1 MPIGKKIVLLAV
13 SLSVLASCSAL
24 PTGSQINSAG
34 VGLKLVAE
42 GFTAPT
48 ALAAPEDGTGRLFIV
63 DQIGVI
69 KVLTPDG
76 KLSEDPF
83 LDLRDRVVKLSDR
96 YDERGL
102 LGLAFHQ
109 DFKKNGRFFVYYSAP
124 LRSGGPQ
131 GWNHTSHISEFKVSS
146 DNPNKADPKSERIV
160 LEVDEPQANHN
171 GGQLAFGPDG
181 YLYISLG
188 DGGAA
193 NDVGLG
199 HSLTGNGQDLSTLL
213 GKILRIDVNASD
225 PYGIPADNPFVGQQ
239 GARAEIFAYGFRNPY
254 RFSFD
259 AGANHDLFVADVGQ
273 NLFEEVDI
281 VTRGGN
287 YGWNTKEGTHCFDPK
302 NPNQPLASCS
312 SVGARGEP
320 LVGPIIE
327 YDHKTGIAV
336 VGGFIYRGSALP
348 QFGGRYILGDWS
360 TSSNRA
366 DGKLFMATA
375 PASTGAMWAMEELKI
390 ATTSNGKLGRSV
402 LAFGQDAD
410 RELYVLT
417 SEKTGPA
424 GNTGKIFKI
433 VPAP

>member
-1 MPIGKKIVLLAV
+1 MSIRKKIIFLAV
-13 SLSVLASCSAL
+13 SLLVLASCSAL
-24 PTGSQINSAG
+24 PIGSQINSAG

-48 ALAAPEDGTGRLFIV
+48 ALASPEDGTGRLFIV

-76 KLSEDPF
+76 KLSEEPF
-83 LDLRDRVVKLSDR
+83 LDLRDHVVKLSDR

-102 LGLAFHQ
+102 LGLAFHPE
-109 DFKKNGRFFVYYSAP
+109 FKKNGRFFVYYSAP

-131 GWNHTSHISEFKVSS
+131 GWNHTSHISEFKVLS
-146 DNPNKADPKSERIV
+146 DNQNRADPKSERIV

-181 YLYISLG
+181 YLYIALG

-199 HSLTGNGQDLSTLL
+199 HSPTGNGQDLSTLL
-213 GKILRIDVNASD
+213 GKILRIDVNSSD
-225 PYGIPADNPFVGQQ
+225 VYGIPADNPFVGQQ
-239 GARAEIFAYGFRNPY
+239 GARGEVFAYGFRNPY

-259 AGANHDLFVADVGQ
+259 AGANHDLLVADVGQ
-273 NLFEEVDI
+273 NLFEELDI

-302 NPNQPLASCS
+302 NPNQSLASCS

-336 VGGFIYRGSALP
+336 VGGFIYRGSVLP
-348 QFGGRYILGDWS
+348 QFRGRYIFGDWS
-360 TSSNRA
+360 TSFNRA
-366 DGKLFMATA
+366 DGKLFVATA
-375 PASTGAMWAMEELKI
+375 PSSGGAMWTMEELKI
-390 ATTSNGKLGRSV
+390 ATAANGKLGRSV
-402 LAFGQDAD
+402 LAFGQDAE

-417 SEKTGPA
+417 SENTGPS

-433 VPAP
+433 IPAP